1 MSSYDVVVIGAGPAG
16 CVAAYHLARR
26 GHRTLLLE
34 QSTLPRHTVCG
45 EFISPEALDAL
56 EEMDVLREML
66 SVGGQYVDS
75 VLISGPNGRIV
86 QAHMAERG
94 FALSRFEFDRMLCD
108 RAANVGAE
116 VRFSERVTDIRG
128 SLERGFRVQT
138 GTDAYHARAVVGTF
152 GKRSILDRKLE
163 RGFFS
168 QATPY
173 LGFKQHFEGYA
184 SGSSVELHAFEG
196 GYCGL
201 VGIEDGRMNACCLIE
216 KSVLEGATA
225 DSIFDRLASLNPLLS
240 DRIRGRQALLAKPLV
255 ISQISFERK
264 DVMEGDVFMAGDA
277 ARLITPMC
285 GDGIAMAIEGGR
297 MAAGYASSFLFGRLS
312 ADETCRAYR
321 ADWQA
326 TFGRRTNI
334 GRILQRAFLRKT
346 FVGPGL
352 AILARAPGL
361 MQWMIRA
368 TRS

>member
-16 CVAAYHLARR
+16 CVAAFHLAQA
-26 GHRTLLLE
+26 GHRTLVLE

-45 EFISPEALDAL
+45 EFISPEALDAF
-56 EEMDVLREML
+56 EEMDVLGEMR
-66 SVGGQYVDS
+66 SAGGQDVDS

-86 QAHMAERG
+86 QADMAERG
-94 FALSRFEFDRMLCD
+94 FALSRFALDRMLCD
-108 RAANVGAE
+108 RAASVGAE
-116 VRFSERVTDIRG
+116 IRFSERVIDIRG
-128 SLERGFRVQT
+128 SLEGGFRVQT
-138 GTDAYHARAVVGTF
+138 ATGAYQARAVVGTF

-173 LGFKQHFEGYA
+173 LGFKQHFDGNA
-184 SGSSVELHAFEG
+184 CGSSVELHAFEG

-216 KSVLEGATA
+216 KPVLEGGTA

-240 DRIRGRQALLAKPLV
+240 DRLRGRQALLAKPLV

-297 MAAGYASSFLFGRLS
+297 MAAGYASSFLYGRLN
-312 ADETCRAYR
+312 AAETCRAYR
-321 ADWQA
+321 ADWHA

-334 GRILQRAFLRKT
+334 GRVLQRAFLRKT
-346 FVGPGL
+346 LLSPGL